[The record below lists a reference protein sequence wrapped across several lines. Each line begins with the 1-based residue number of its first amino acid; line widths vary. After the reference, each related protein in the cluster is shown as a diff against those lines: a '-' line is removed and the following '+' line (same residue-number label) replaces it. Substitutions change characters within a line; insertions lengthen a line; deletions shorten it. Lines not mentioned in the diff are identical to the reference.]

1 MTGLVSVTFRELS
14 PEEIIALA
22 KKAGLA
28 AIEWGGDI
36 HVPAGEIETARR
48 VGEATRA
55 AGLAVASYG
64 SYYRLLLEEDPK
76 KVLDPV
82 LKTAQALGAPNVR
95 IWAGSKKPEEAD
107 AAYRQAA
114 AAELREVCGQAGQ
127 AGLSI
132 SLEYHRGTL
141 TQTAESALQLVEAA
155 KSENL
160 SLYWQ
165 PNPDIPYEKNLEE
178 LAAVRPLL
186 SNLHVFHWRNPD
198 NTRYPL
204 AEGAGEWQGYI
215 AKAGRE
221 HGYLMEFVRG
231 SDPGQFLED
240 AKVLR
245 EWLGE

>member
-22 KKAGLA
+22 NRAGLA

-36 HVPAGEIETARR
+36 HVPAGEQETARR

-64 SYYRLLLEEDPK
+64 SYYRLLGQQDPQK
-76 KVLDPV
+76 ELAPI
-82 LKTAQALGAPNVR
+82 LTTAQALGAPNVR
-95 IWAGSKKPEEAD
+95 IWAGSKTPEEAD

-114 AAELREVCGQAGQ
+114 ASELQEICRLAGQ
-127 AGLSI
+127 AGLTI

-141 TQTAESALQLVEAA
+141 TQTAESALQLVGAA
-155 KSENL
+155 KSQNL

-186 SNLHVFHWRNPD
+186 SNLHVFHWRNPN

-204 AEGAGEWQGYI
+204 AEGAGEWLGYI
-215 AKAGRE
+215 EKAGRE

-231 SDPGQFLED
+231 SEPGQFLED
-240 AKVLR
+240 AETLR